1 MSTLYERR
9 DYIAQCLLERGL
21 NKTSIIAI
29 MNNGYIESGRTY
41 SPTVGEY
48 SGGGGFGIWQW
59 TNNHNQ
65 SQIEHYAKT
74 HSEKDAIKWQC
85 NYLVD
90 DRGQWISVYGIS
102 FDQFLHNTGN
112 WDWKYLTKVFCFSW
126 ERPNALYAHL
136 DWRYQAYEINKD
148 INWGNAPAGG
158 DNENEPSKP
167 EWHKKKYPTMRE
179 CMSLFDKQHSSN
191 NTTPQPDKPSPI
203 DPPSSGF
210 DNKSCLEFFNK
221 YKGKL
226 FYTMDLAGRQ
236 RVEQGISADCSS
248 FVSFMLQLGYHD
260 NDNFK
265 YSTETLHDRLTRL
278 GYKCV
283 EQGSTLKIN
292 QPVKT
297 GDVIIEGRRGYS
309 AGAGGHTGIC
319 LDAPTFH
326 DCSYSKN
333 GLGSYASA
341 QAFLNWH
348 YNTNYYYH
356 YSK

>member
-158 DNENEPSKP
+158 DNENEPAKP
-167 EWHKKKYPTMRE
+167 EWHKKKYQTMRE
-179 CMSLFDKQHSSN
+179 
-191 NTTPQPDKPSPI
+191 
-203 DPPSSGF
+203 
-210 DNKSCLEFFNK
+210 
-221 YKGKL
+221 
-226 FYTMDLAGRQ
+226 
-236 RVEQGISADCSS
+236 
-248 FVSFMLQLGYHD
+248 
-260 NDNFK
+260 
-265 YSTETLHDRLTRL
+265 
-278 GYKCV
+278 
-283 EQGSTLKIN
+283 
-292 QPVKT
+292 
-297 GDVIIEGRRGYS
+297 
-309 AGAGGHTGIC
+309 
-319 LDAPTFH
+319 
-326 DCSYSKN
+326 
-333 GLGSYASA
+333 
-341 QAFLNWH
+341 
-348 YNTNYYYH
+348 
-356 YSK
+356 